1 MWPSFSS
8 NPRPIEEAPLSTP
21 MYTITEVYNN
31 ISFDPLLK
39 TAKGFSCYIEEA
51 ALLFDTGGDPA
62 ILSANLETL
71 GIDPARIQTL
81 VLSHDHWDHV
91 GGLQAILGHNPD
103 LTVCILDTF
112 SEKTKAA
119 VAAAGSVEVI
129 DGWQELAP
137 GLFTTGPCGDR
148 PAEQALAVR
157 TEEGYLII
165 TGCAHPHI
173 SEIIRAVE
181 RRGRV
186 IGAIGGFHSVSDNDL
201 DALKKLVYLSP
212 SHCTE
217 GIERIREKNTR
228 TFKQGGAGKQ
238 HRFS

>member
-1 MWPSFSS
+1 
-8 NPRPIEEAPLSTP
+8 

-31 ISFDPLLK
+31 IPFDPALR
-39 TAKGFSCYIEEA
+39 TAKGFSCYIKEA

-62 ILSANLETL
+62 VLSANLKTL
-71 GIDPARIQTL
+71 GIDPADILTL

-91 GGLQAILGHNPD
+91 GGLQAVLGHNPD

-112 SEKTKAA
+112 SEKTRAA

-137 GLFTTGPCGDR
+137 GLFTTGPCGDP
-148 PAEQALAVR
+148 PAEQSLALR
-157 TEEGYLII
+157 TERGYLLI

-173 SEIIRAVE
+173 GKIIRTV
-181 RRGRV
+181 RSHGQV
-186 IGAIGGFHSVSDNDL
+186 MGAIGGFHSVSEDDL
-201 DALKKLVYLSP
+201 DALTTLVYLSP

-217 GIERIREKNTR
+217 GIEMIREKNTG
-228 TFKQGGAGKQ
+228 TFEQGGVGKQ
-238 HRFS
+238 HLFS